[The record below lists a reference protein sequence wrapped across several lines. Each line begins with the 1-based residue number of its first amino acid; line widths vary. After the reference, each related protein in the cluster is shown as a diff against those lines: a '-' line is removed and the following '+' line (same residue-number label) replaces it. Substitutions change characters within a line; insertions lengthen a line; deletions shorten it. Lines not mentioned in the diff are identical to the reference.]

1 MNNDFINQRSSTVR
15 RLFLA
20 AAGVASA
27 ATTLQ
32 AHPGHSLLDE
42 GAQHALTSPFHLA
55 VLALLGV
62 ALFAGAHLT
71 QKVMPRRALQ
81 SLGVIAV
88 ALSAVLW
95 GLHL

>member
-1 MNNDFINQRSSTVR
+1 MNNDFINQRPSAVR

-20 AAGVASA
+20 TAGVASA
-27 ATTLQ
+27 ATLQ

-62 ALFAGAHLT
+62 ALFAGARLT

-95 GLHL
+95 GLRL

>member
-20 AAGVASA
+20 AAGLASA
-27 ATTLQ
+27 ATLQ
-32 AHPGHSLLDE
+32 AHPGHSLLEE

-55 VLALLGV
+55 VLALIGV

-71 QKVMPRRALQ
+71 PKVMPRRAMQ
-81 SLGVIAV
+81 SIGVFAV
-88 ALSAVLW
+88 VLSAVLW
-95 GLHL
+95 GLHI